1 MPQNISSRARKVLHL
16 VLFRLVPVLLIL
28 VCVWLLIRVAGALAD
43 RVSADA
49 AYEALRP
56 AFEATATAVAAP
68 DSAQRRAPDAL
79 RVLWKRERGL
89 PQQDNLLIQM
99 MTNTPTPDSPP
110 TTLPA
115 LPTVGTPRPLP
126 TIYLFQDGRSGESNG
141 TAIPTSVPTLDRFG
155 NDLINILLLG
165 HDGEL
170 SDDGFIRTDTMII
183 VSINRTTGTV
193 AMLSLPRD
201 LFVYVPGWAM
211 QRINLAYIY
220 GERGGF
226 PDGGFGLMRQTLFY
240 NFGLNVHY
248 YAMVNLSGFRGII
261 DGLGGVEVMVDC
273 AIEDLPLIGAE
284 VPRGA
289 YRVNDDGYYV
299 LPVGVYTMNGGEAL
313 WYARS
318 RHNSTDFDR
327 GRRQQQLLRAVW
339 RKARDT
345 GLLANIVPLWS
356 QAMEFVETNLAFE
369 DVLGLVPLALS
380 IDSAQIQ
387 QYRLVRTYHTT
398 PWQPPDG
405 SYVQIPNPET
415 MRQLLQDFYTPPT
428 ANQLVARSAVIE
440 VYNASGQPG
449 LDRVAVDRLASEGFN
464 ARAMGVPP
472 DVTTADETVLIDY
485 TGRTKGSSLNVIAR
499 ALNVRPDGIYVQPI
513 AERTADF
520 VVILGRNYNSCSE
533 QGILPASG

>member
-28 VCVWLLIRVAGALAD
+28 VCVWLLIRVAGAFAD
-43 RVSADA
+43 RVSAGA

-68 DSAQRRAPDAL
+68 DSAQGRAPDAL
-79 RVLWKRERGL
+79 RVLWKRERDL

-126 TIYLFQDGRSGESNG
+126 TIYLFQDGRTGESNG

-201 LFVYVPGWAM
+201 LFVYIPGWAM

-220 GERGGF
+220 GERGAF

-356 QAMEFVETNLAFE
+356 QAMEFVETNLTFE

-380 IDSAQIQ
+380 IDSTQIQ

-449 LDRVAVDRLASEGFN
+449 LDRVAADRLASEGFN
-464 ARAMGVPP
+464 ARPMGVPP

-485 TGRTKGSSLNVIAR
+485 TGRTKGSSLNVITR
-499 ALNVRPDGIYVQPI
+499 ALNVRADGIYVQPI